1 MEITNITAFLSYYE
15 KTRLITNK
23 VIGVIPVHKL
33 DWAYMPGKFT
43 IADQV
48 RHIAA
53 IERYVFAEIALGNRP
68 SYKGC
73 GKELADGYENIISW
87 FNEMHRQTI
96 TIFSAL
102 TDESLKN
109 KVRSVD
115 GKEIELGMFLRALI
129 VHEIHHRAALCIYL
143 NLLNVETPP
152 IIGLKEEQ
160 VIQLC
165 KSNK

>member
-1 MEITNITAFLSYYE
+1 MEISNIASFLLYYQ
-15 KTRLITNK
+15 KTRLITTK
-23 VIGVIPVHKL
+23 VMEVIPVDKV

-43 IADQV
+43 IGDLI

-53 IERYVFAEIALGNRP
+53 IERFVFAEIAMGNKP
-68 SYKGC
+68 AYKGC
-73 GKELADGYENIISW
+73 GKEIADGYENIISW
-87 FNEMHRQTI
+87 FHEMHAQTI
-96 TIFSAL
+96 TIFKTLS
-102 TDESLKN
+102 DQSLKN
-109 KVRSVD
+109 KITSVD

-152 IIGLKEEQ
+152 VIGLKEEQ

-165 KSNK
+165 KNSN

>member
-1 MEITNITAFLSYYE
+1 MEITNIAAFLSYYE
-15 KTRLITNK
+15 KTRLITTK
-23 VIGVIPVHKL
+23 VIDVIPVDKM

-43 IADQV
+43 IGDLI

-53 IERYVFAEIALGNRP
+53 IERYVFAEISIGNKP
-68 SYKGC
+68 TYKGC

-87 FNEMHRQTI
+87 FHEMHTQTI
-96 TIFSAL
+96 TIFKTLS
-102 TDESLKN
+102 DQSLKN
-109 KVRSVD
+109 KITSVD

-152 IIGLKEEQ
+152 VIGLKEEQ

-165 KSNK
+165 KQP

>member
-1 MEITNITAFLSYYE
+1 MEITNIESFLLYYE
-15 KTRLITNK
+15 KTRQITTK
-23 VIGVIPVHKL
+23 VIDVIPVDKM

-43 IADQV
+43 IGDLI

-53 IERYVFAEIALGNRP
+53 IERYVFAEIAIGNKP
-68 SYKGC
+68 SYTGC
-73 GKELADGYENIISW
+73 GKDLADGYENIISW
-87 FNEMHRQTI
+87 FHEMHSQTI
-96 TIFSAL
+96 TIFKTL
-102 TDESLKN
+102 RDESLNK

-143 NLLNVETPP
+143 NLLNVDTPP

-160 VIQLC
+160 VIQLS
-165 KSNK
+165 KNST

>member
-1 MEITNITAFLSYYE
+1 MEIIHVESFIEYFD

-23 VIGVIPVHKL
+23 VIEVIPRDKM
-33 DWAYMPGKFT
+33 DWEYMPGKFT
-43 IADQV
+43 IAGLV

-53 IERYVFAEIALGNRP
+53 IERYVFAEVAMGNKP

-73 GKELADGYENIISW
+73 GKDLADGYENVISY
-87 FNEMHRQTI
+87 FHKMHVQSME
-96 TIFSAL
+96 IFKSL
-102 TDESLKN
+102 TDDSLKG

-115 GKEIELGMFLRALI
+115 GKEMELRNFLRALI
-129 VHEIHHRAALCIYL
+129 VHEIHHRAVLCIYL
-143 NLLNVETPP
+143 NLLHVATPP

-165 KSNK
+165 K